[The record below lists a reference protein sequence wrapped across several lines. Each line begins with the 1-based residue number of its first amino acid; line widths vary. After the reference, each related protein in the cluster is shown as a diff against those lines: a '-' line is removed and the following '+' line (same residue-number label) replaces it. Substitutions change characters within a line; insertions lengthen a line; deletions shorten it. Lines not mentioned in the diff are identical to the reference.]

1 MKKIGI
7 FCSASENIDKMYF
20 DSARQIGEWMGKAG
34 KTLIYGGANLGLMEC
49 VARAVKENGGTVIGV
64 VPAKLEEKGSVS
76 TLLDEVIHTRNLS
89 DRKDVITEKSEI
101 LVALPGGVGTLD
113 EIFHVI
119 AAASIGY
126 HQKKVI
132 FYNEYGFY
140 NELLAALKTLEDK
153 GFARQSFSTYYEK
166 AVQLIVE
173 QIHQKKGKLVTSG
186 MGKAGQIAMNIATTF
201 CSTGIPSV
209 FLHPSEAQ
217 HGDLG
222 ILQKNDLL
230 LLISNSGKT
239 REIVELTRLAHNLDP
254 ELKFIVITG
263 NPDSPLANES
273 NVCLSTGKPAEV
285 CTLGMTPTTSTTAM
299 TVIGDILV
307 VQTMKKTGFT
317 IEEYSKRHHGGY
329 LGEKSR
335 SLCEK

>member
-1 MKKIGI
+1 MEKIGI

-153 GFARQSFSTYYEK
+153 GFARQSFSTYYET
-166 AVQLIVE
+166 A
-173 QIHQKKGKLVTSG
+173 
-186 MGKAGQIAMNIATTF
+186 N
-201 CSTGIPSV
+201 
-209 FLHPSEAQ
+209 
-217 HGDLG
+217 
-222 ILQKNDLL
+222 
-230 LLISNSGKT
+230 
-239 REIVELTRLAHNLDP
+239 NLD
-254 ELKFIVITG
+254 ELKEKIFTG
-263 NPDSPLANES
+263 EIEDA
-273 NVCLSTGKPAEV
+273 K
-285 CTLGMTPTTSTTAM
+285 
-299 TVIGDILV
+299 TVA
-307 VQTMKKTGFT
+307 
-317 IEEYSKRHHGGY
+317 
-329 LGEKSR
+329 
-335 SLCEK
+335 SLMAYAVKYEA